1 MAGAQPAASFG
12 RRIEAFGL
20 TLLLIVVTLVIGW
33 LVWSVVE
40 WRHGRT
46 ASYRLSGLRVVRRD
60 GTPVRLGRS
69 VLRNGILCTLLVV
82 PTIAACVIAGITFAF
97 GASPPDG
104 LFREPRAA
112 PWDRLTGTT
121 VVDERAMATPEPPGE
136 VGPSPNGKSRLAAP
150 RSTE

>member
-20 TLLLIVVTLVIGW
+20 TLLLIVVTLVVGW
-33 LVWSVVE
+33 LVWSVIE

-60 GTPVRLGRS
+60 GTPVRFGRS
-69 VLRNGILCTLLVV
+69 VLRNGVVCTLLVV
-82 PTIAACVIAGITFAF
+82 PTVAACAVAGIAFAL

-112 PWDRLTGTT
+112 PWDRLTGTM
-121 VVDERAMATPEPPGE
+121 VVDERATAPPGPPPSG
-136 VGPSPNGKSRLAAP
+136 GPSPNGNSRRAAP

>member
-1 MAGAQPAASFG
+1 MAGTQPAASFG

-20 TLLLIVVTLVIGW
+20 TLLLIVVTLVVGW
-33 LVWSVVE
+33 LVWSIIE

-69 VLRNGILCTLLVV
+69 VLRNGVLCTLLVV
-82 PTIAACVIAGITFAF
+82 PTVAACVIAGITFAL
-97 GASPPDG
+97 GTSPPDG

-112 PWDRLTGTT
+112 PWDRLTDTT
-121 VVDERAMATPEPPGE
+121 VIDERAPAPREPPDAA
-136 VGPSPNGKSRLAAP
+136 GPSPNGNSRLAAP